1 MGFSIAAGLAGAAKR
16 GMQYND
22 EQRKLLNENIQAAVQ
37 IGVTDAMEQRKARK
51 QLETSYTNTATKLK
65 AYKLS
70 DAQIEAVYAKY
81 GNSAPEEIAAALAD
95 ASAQH
100 ALKNRKNGITDN
112 PWTVKDE
119 QDWLQGK
126 FSLPKGVT
134 PDMVQGRSTAEQARA
149 FTDVNL
155 PLTMVDPTQM
165 AKSLAA
171 GSGEISIRGGAAREQ
186 AIANQMSGMLSAG
199 TGGMQES
206 GPATFGN
213 QYGFSLGSTSKDV
226 NEAALA
232 AANLKVAES
241 AANVADEM
249 NEAKVLSLQIG
260 NDTAQFNLE
269 SARAQHPK
277 QMEKLDLQI
286 ENLGYKNITDMAQ
299 ADSAHTLAAL
309 NIATADANLQG
320 KLVANT
326 IAQITADNE
335 EERQRTSLDLS
346 NSQFEGQELANQLNQ
361 LKLEFQ
367 PAMLRGALEKL
378 QLGNDVLVSQAVIKE
393 AEAGS
398 AEALQAINIAMQ
410 GVLLENNKIRREL
423 LGEQVTAAENKNA
436 LAGLEKEQLEATI
449 ANLEARTAEIG
460 KPTTFKAALVEIT
473 GAINEIEE
481 ARRSG
486 VIDDVEYNNRIAI
499 LTDSQS
505 RYEAG
510 LIKYT
515 AQTDTSSGTAAKPIS
530 FPSLVNGYNKGL
542 LAKLSA
548 AGINLSQSG
557 QGFTVRRDLQG
568 AVTGISYNR
577 EELAEEVGKVV
588 DAHNSTYK
596 AMLEGETYGQQVIDT
611 LFNQQVEA
619 APAPETELPMITFEE
634 IDGERRAVVPQ
645 TVGIGDRVQAADGS
659 VRIYNGPDANPQFSL
674 AE

>member
-51 QLETSYTNTATKLK
+51 QLETSYTDTATKLK

-81 GNSAPEEIAAALAD
+81 GNSAPESIAAALAD

-112 PWTVKDE
+112 PWTVTDE

-149 FTDVNL
+149 YTDVNL

-186 AIANQMSGMLSAG
+186 AIANQMSGLLAAG

-213 QYGFSLGSTSKDV
+213 QYSFTLGSTSKDV
-226 NEAALA
+226 NEAAMA

-241 AANVADEM
+241 NAAVVDDV

-299 ADSAHTLAAL
+299 ADSAQALAAL
-309 NIATADANLQG
+309 NIATAGANLQG
-320 KLVANT
+320 KLLANT
-326 IAQITADNE
+326 IAQVTANNE

-346 NSQFEGQELANQLNQ
+346 KSQFEGQELANQLNT

-410 GVLLENNKIRREL
+410 GVLLENNKIRTEL

-436 LAGLEKEQLEATI
+436 LAGLEKDQLEATV

-515 AQTDTSSGTAAKPIS
+515 AQTDTSSGTAGKPIS
-530 FPSLVNGYNKGL
+530 FTSLVNGYNKGL

-548 AGINLSQSG
+548 AGINMNRNG
-557 QGFTVRRDLQG
+557 QGFTVQRDQQG

-577 EELAEEVGKVV
+577 EELADEVAKVV

-596 AMLEGETYGQQVIDT
+596 SMLEGETYGQQVIDT

-619 APAPETELPMITFEE
+619 APASPALPQVTGSAETGFNVPASVAAGDQVLGP
-634 IDGERRAVVPQ
+634 DGVAV
-645 TVGIGDRVQAADGS
+645 
-659 VRIYNGPDANPQFSL
+659 IYNGPDAETPFS
-674 AE
+674 AIPE

>member
-1 MGFSIAAGLAGAAKR
+1 M
-16 GMQYND
+16 
-22 EQRKLLNENIQAAVQ
+22 
-37 IGVTDAMEQRKARK
+37 
-51 QLETSYTNTATKLK
+51 
-65 AYKLS
+65 S

-81 GNSAPEEIAAALAD
+81 GNSAPEQIAAALAD

-100 ALKNRKNGITDN
+100 ELKNRKDGITDN
-112 PWTVKDE
+112 PWTVTDE
-119 QDWLQGK
+119 QEWLQGK

-134 PDMVQGRSTAEQARA
+134 PDMVQGRSTTEQARA
-149 FTDVNL
+149 YTDANM
-155 PLTMVDPTQM
+155 PLTMVDPNQM

-213 QYGFSLGSTSKDV
+213 QYSFTLGSTSKDV
-226 NEAALA
+226 NEAAMA

-241 AANVADEM
+241 NAAVVDDV
-249 NEAKVLSLQIG
+249 NEAKVISLQIG

-269 SARAQHPK
+269 SAREQHPK

-299 ADSAHTLAAL
+299 ADAAQTLAAL

-320 KLVANT
+320 KLTANT
-326 IAQITADNE
+326 IARITASNE
-335 EERQRTSLDLS
+335 EERQRNSLDLS
-346 NSQFEGQELANQLNQ
+346 KSQFEGQELANKLNE

-410 GVLLENNKIRREL
+410 SVLLENNKIRTEL

-436 LAGLEKEQLEATI
+436 LAGLEKEQLQASL

-473 GAINEIEE
+473 GAINELEE
-481 ARRSG
+481 AKREG
-486 VIDDVEYNNRIAI
+486 VIDAVEYNNRIAI
-499 LTDSQS
+499 LTESQS

-548 AGINLSQSG
+548 AGINMNQKG
-557 QGFTVRRDLQG
+557 QGFTVRRDTQG

-577 EELAEEVGKVV
+577 EELADEVGKVV

-596 AMLEGETYGQQVIDT
+596 SMLEGETYGQQVIDT

-619 APAPETELPMITFEE
+619 APAPEQRI
-634 IDGERRAVVPQ
+634 IVGDGKKVPAG
-645 TVGIGDRVQAADGS
+645 TPAGTKVFDAAGNAYT
-659 VRIYNGPDANPQFSL
+659 YNGPGEALTEWTGD
-674 AE
+674 

>member
-213 QYGFSLGSTSKDV
+213 QYSFTLGSTSKDV
-226 NEAALA
+226 NEAAMA

-335 EERQRTSLDLS
+335 EERQRNSLDLS
-346 NSQFEGQELANQLNQ
+346 KSQFEGQELANQLNK

-410 GVLLENNKIRREL
+410 GVLLENNKIRTEL

-577 EELAEEVGKVV
+577 EELAEEVAKVV

-619 APAPETELPMITFEE
+619 APARPLPQVTGSKEAGW
-634 IDGERRAVVPQ
+634 DVPSG
-645 TVGIGDRVQAADGS
+645 VAAGDRVK
-659 VRIYNGPDANPQFSL
+659 GPDGVVVIWNGLNADSPFTAIS
-674 AE
+674 E

>member
-1 MGFSIAAGLAGAAKR
+1 MGFSISAGLAGAAKR

-65 AYKLS
+65 AYKLN

-112 PWTVKDE
+112 PWTVTDE
-119 QDWLQGK
+119 QEWLQDK

-149 FTDVNL
+149 YTDVNL

-213 QYGFSLGSTSKDV
+213 QYSFTLGSTSKDV
-226 NEAALA
+226 NEAAMA

-241 AANVADEM
+241 NAAVVDDM
-249 NEAKVLSLQIG
+249 NEAKVLNLQIG
-260 NDTAQFNLE
+260 NDTAEFNLE

-299 ADSAHTLAAL
+299 ADSAQALAAL

-326 IAQITADNE
+326 IARITADNE
-335 EERQRTSLDLS
+335 EERQRNSLDLS
-346 NSQFEGQELANQLNQ
+346 KSQFEGQELANQLNE

-410 GVLLENNKIRREL
+410 GVLLENNKIRTEL

-436 LAGLEKEQLEATI
+436 LADLEKDQLEATV

-481 ARRSG
+481 AKKLG
-486 VIDDVEYNNRIAI
+486 VIDEVEYNNRIAI

-515 AQTDTSSGTAAKPIS
+515 AQTDTSSGTAGKPIS
-530 FPSLVNGYNKGL
+530 FTSLVNGYNKGL

-548 AGINLSQSG
+548 AGINMNRNG
-557 QGFTVRRDLQG
+557 QGFTVQRDQQG

-577 EELAEEVGKVV
+577 EELADEVAKVV

-619 APAPETELPMITFEE
+619 APASPALPQVTGSAETGW
-634 IDGERRAVVPQ
+634 DVPSG
-645 TVGIGDRVQAADGS
+645 VAAGDRV
-659 VRIYNGPDANPQFSL
+659 RGPDGVVVIWNGLNADSVFTAIS
-674 AE
+674 E